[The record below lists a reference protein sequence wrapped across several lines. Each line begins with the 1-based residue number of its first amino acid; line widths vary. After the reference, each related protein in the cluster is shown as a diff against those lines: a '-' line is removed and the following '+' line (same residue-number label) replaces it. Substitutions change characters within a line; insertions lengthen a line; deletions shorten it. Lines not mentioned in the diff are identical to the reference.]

1 MAFARNGKAYKPS
14 GIGRGNWGSS
24 SRGTPD
30 FGNGLADAIAILEQR
45 TGFRINENEDIPEN
59 MSFREWCNDLAK
71 KGLKVD
77 GKPFSLENRP
87 ALIPIYDAIPTT
99 KEDAKDL
106 ILVIQK
112 ATQLGLTIWEVLANI
127 YMAIKWEPVSIGMFM
142 PAQTTAIHKSEHRF
156 MRIVRSAPILYDIM
170 TTGRDVDGTEKKVG
184 EGNVLTRKVRDSLL
198 LFLWTSGK
206 VTTESVPMDVVS
218 MDEVQEMTLEQIDKV
233 RARTGDSEIQFT
245 LLLSTAN
252 MPELDIN
259 YWYLE
264 GNQQVWHTE
273 CKSCGALSDLSD
285 PAGIFPEKSI
295 GYNNGD
301 VPGVEKNEYYWR
313 CPSCGGVIDDPQHG
327 RYVVT
332 NPSAPPK
339 VKSFML
345 PRTISP
351 KLTPR
356 KMIEQWGRAKT
367 GDQKK
372 SFYNRTLARPY
383 IDADQLPVTMA
394 HCEAAVEAGKRFML
408 RWETKHDGK
417 SSYFC
422 GIDQMGGF
430 NAVIIKKR
438 LPDGRQAVAHVEAIF
453 DNDPFARCSELMDLF
468 RIDVCVVEQLP
479 NVNDARRFANR
490 HKGRVFLA
498 GYADLRDDAMVWG
511 DDLSKSDRRTD
522 EDERSRYTVTLN
534 QYKCMQTALYRIRGQ
549 MVDGKMVPMC
559 LFPAPEDLEQD
570 VIDNGK
576 TKRIVILRDWV
587 FLHFTK
593 TALVV
598 EQDEEQR
605 KAKAKVHK
613 IGIDPHYAFAN
624 MLCDVAW
631 ARSHGTAMILLPEG
645 ETSAAELA
653 AKAAQRDMPGLPSAV
668 TKMME
673 DVLPPGQ
680 VCGRC
685 ASFKDGRCADRGDI
699 MVGKTDPGCILF
711 VNG

>member
-1 MAFARNGKAYKPS
+1 MFSRAGSQYKPT
-14 GIGRGNWGSS
+14 GLGRGN
-24 SRGTPD
+24 RRKMPD
-30 FGNGLADAIAILEQR
+30 FNGGLAQAIALLESR
-45 TGFRINENEDIPEN
+45 TGFRVEKTDTIPEG
-59 MSFREWCNDLAK
+59 MTFREWCEELAA

-77 GKPFSLENRP
+77 GKPFKLDDRP
-87 ALIPIYDAIPTT
+87 ALVPIYDAIPSTR
-99 KEDAKDL
+99 EQAKDL
-106 ILVIQK
+106 ILIIQK

-142 PAQTTAIHKSEHRF
+142 PAQATAIHKSEHRF
-156 MRIVRSAPILYDIM
+156 MRIVRSAPVLYDIM
-170 TTGRDVDGTEKKVG
+170 TTGRDVEGNEKKVG
-184 EGNVLTRKVRDSLL
+184 EGNVLTRRVRESLL

-206 VTTESVPMDVVS
+206 VTTESVPLDIVTL
-218 MDEVQEMTLEQIDKV
+218 DEVQEMPLDQIDKV
-233 RARTGDSEIQFT
+233 RARTGDSDIQFT

-252 MPELDIN
+252 MPDLDIN
-259 YWYLE
+259 FWYQQ

-273 CKSCGALSDLSD
+273 CKSCGELSDLSD
-285 PAGIFPEKSI
+285 PAGNFPDKSI
-295 GYNNGD
+295 GFNNGD
-301 VPGVEKNEYYWR
+301 VPGVEKGEYYWR
-313 CPSCGGVIDDPQHG
+313 CPCCGAPIDDPQQG
-327 RYVVT
+327 RYIAS
-332 NPSAPPK
+332 NPAASK
-339 VKSFML
+339 NVKSFLL

-356 KMIEQWGRAKT
+356 KMIEAWGRAKT

-394 HCEAAVEAGKRFML
+394 HCEAAVAAGKRIML
-408 RWETKHDGK
+408 RWETEHDGR

-438 LPDGRQAVAHVEAIF
+438 LPDGRQAVVHVEAIF
-453 DNDPFARCSELMDLF
+453 DNDPFARCSELMNLF

-498 GYADLRDDAMVWG
+498 GYADLRDDAMSWG

-522 EDERSRYTVTLN
+522 EDERTRYTVTLN
-534 QYKCMQTALYRIRGQ
+534 QYKCMQTSLYRVRGQ
-549 MVDGKMVPMC
+549 MVDGKMLPMC
-559 LFPAPEDLEQD
+559 LFPDPDELEQD
-570 VIDNGK
+570 VIENGR

-587 FLHFTK
+587 FHHFTK
-593 TALVV
+593 TALVI
-598 EQDEEQR
+598 EQDDEQR

-613 IGIDPHYAFAN
+613 IGIDPHYSFAN

-645 ETSAAELA
+645 PTSAAELA
-653 AKAAQRDMPGLPSAV
+653 QKAAERDMPGLPTSV
-668 TKMME
+668 VKMF
-673 DVLPPGQ
+673 DQALPPGQ

-685 ASFKDGRCADRGDI
+685 ASFKDGRCADRD
-699 MVGKTDPGCILF
+699 VSVQPADPGCVLW
-711 VNG
+711 VGKVA